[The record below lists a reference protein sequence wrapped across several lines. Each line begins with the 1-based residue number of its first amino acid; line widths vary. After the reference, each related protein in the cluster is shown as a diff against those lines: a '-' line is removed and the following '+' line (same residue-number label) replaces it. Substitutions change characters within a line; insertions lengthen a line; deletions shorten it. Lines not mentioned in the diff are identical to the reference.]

1 MFLSL
6 KCKSCDVYYVVRLR
20 LIVSLPKWGEGGGG
34 CRHNTESPRL
44 IRAGGFSRRRLT
56 IGDGSN

>member
-34 CRHNTESPRL
+34 VGTTPNHQ
-44 IRAGGFSRRRLT
+44 G
-56 IGDGSN
+56 